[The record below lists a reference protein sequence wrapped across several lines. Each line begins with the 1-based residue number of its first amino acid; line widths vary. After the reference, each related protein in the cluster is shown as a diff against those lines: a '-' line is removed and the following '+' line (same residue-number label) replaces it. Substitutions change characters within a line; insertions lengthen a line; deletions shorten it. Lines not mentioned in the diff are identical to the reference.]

1 MAITE
6 DDDLV
11 ALMSDGD
18 PIGARIAVKSTDDGI
33 NCATLA

>member
-1 MAITE
+1 MATTE

-18 PIGARIAVKSTDDGI
+18 PLGAPISVWSTENG
-33 NCATLA
+33 NRAALA